1 MIMSAFLPPFYQKQ
15 GRQVNEGRIGL
26 DRPGHNLHS
35 DGQPMLKTGL
45 VSRPF
50 RGTRAVGAVLLL
62 ALSLILAGPVRPA
75 AAGQRNPIVS
85 GVDRVVAVGDLHGA
99 YDNFVLLLRA
109 TGIVGPDLHW
119 TGGRNHLV
127 QIGDVIDRGPGA
139 RKIFDLIR
147 RLEGEAAEAGG
158 RVHMLIGNHEAI
170 AIMGLSFDYE
180 GAVSVEQFLSFLPER
195 YRRAKEEEFRKK
207 DGPEADLTSLWAQLS
222 RTDLGAQSAYFEF
235 FREHYGRWIADHD
248 TAVKI
253 DGAVFVHGGIN
264 EEYSRWSLERLNRI
278 VSMELLGL
286 MMNRPMQPKVVFDP
300 RGPLWYRDDAGP
312 EDVMTGEIDRV
323 LANLGAKAL
332 VIGHTST
339 IGSRTLALS
348 RLDGRVWTIDTGI
361 WEPFSGRLGAL
372 IYEGGQFRVQG
383 VEDERHDRDRRAP
396 ASGAAA
402 ALR

>member
-1 MIMSAFLPPFYQKQ
+1 
-15 GRQVNEGRIGL
+15 
-26 DRPGHNLHS
+26 
-35 DGQPMLKTGL
+35 MLKTGI
-45 VSRPF
+45 VSRPV
-50 RGTRAVGAVLLL
+50 RRTRAVGAVLLL
-62 ALSLILAGPVRPA
+62 ALLLAGPVRPA
-75 AAGQRNPIVS
+75 APDQRSPIVN

-99 YDNFVLLLRA
+99 YDNFILLLQTTR
-109 TGIVGPDLHW
+109 IVGPDLHW

-158 RVHMLIGNHEAI
+158 RVHMLLGNHEAI
-170 AIMGLSFDYE
+170 AVMGLSFDYE
-180 GAVSVEQFLSFLPER
+180 GAVPVEQFLSFLPEQ
-195 YRRAKEEEFRKK
+195 YRKAKEAEFRKRV
-207 DGPEADLTSLWAQLS
+207 GPEADLTPLWEQLA

-253 DGAVFVHGGIN
+253 DGVVFVHGGIS

-278 VSMELLGL
+278 VSMEMLGI
-286 MMNRPMQPKVVFDP
+286 MTNRPIQPRVLFDS
-300 RGPLWYRDDAGP
+300 RGPLWYRDAAGKP
-312 EDVMTGEIDRV
+312 EEVMTGEIDRV

-339 IGSRTLALS
+339 TGSRTLTLS
-348 RLDGRVWTIDTGI
+348 RMRGRVWTIDTGI
-361 WEPFSGRLGAL
+361 WEPYSGRLGAL
-372 IYEGGQFRVQG
+372 IYEGGQFRVQE
-383 VEDERHDRDRRAP
+383 VENENHDRDRHAL
-396 ASGAAA
+396 AAGGTGA